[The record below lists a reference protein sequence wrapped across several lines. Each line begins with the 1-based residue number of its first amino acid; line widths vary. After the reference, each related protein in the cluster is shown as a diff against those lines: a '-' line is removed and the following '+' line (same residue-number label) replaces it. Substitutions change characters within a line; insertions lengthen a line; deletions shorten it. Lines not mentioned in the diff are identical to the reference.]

1 MGLVPQARGK
11 ARVVIA
17 APDAA
22 IGHAILVLFCPVL
35 QTAGIILNEGRERA
49 ISLPWF
55 AKSEL
60 GIFSQPDRA
69 LHSVL
74 RAASPRIAAEA
85 RAGSEAREPIS
96 AVLEGA
102 PVRLRSRAHMVRCAW
117 PHSLQV

>member
-1 MGLVPQARGK
+1 
-11 ARVVIA
+11 VIV

-22 IGHAILVLFCPVL
+22 IGHAILVLFCPFR

-49 ISLPWF
+49 IPPQWF

-60 GIFSQPDRA
+60 GISSRPNRA

-85 RAGSEAREPIS
+85 RAGSEAREP
-96 AVLEGA
+96 
-102 PVRLRSRAHMVRCAW
+102 AHPGKSSGR
-117 PHSLQV
+117 